1 MSQSQSLPPPDHD
14 PDLDI
19 DPNASPFEQ
28 AHTKVL
34 KILDSTPYLT
44 AEERVL
50 YILDLVRYAS
60 WQANG
65 LSLVLKDVVS
75 NVTSSHV
82 QVAIESLGNAEAW
95 KAEREEWLGFAKM
108 SLGVEVLERVVSA
121 DEVVEMP
128 TAPQPVLRSIEEPNE
143 YLFVK
148 LPTEDLI
155 LRKGGEGEA
164 GGSSSG
170 ADVDMEGDGN
180 GDGGG
185 AGAREREKKNK
196 GKGRAKRVR
205 LDKVE
210 EATMEEEEDAIEFED
225 DEEDKKEDEKKEE
238 IETVAWKYIVRGL
251 QLVLSE
257 MNDMNKVPENDYSLI
272 RSSLEVVQSRLGKM
286 MDVYAPLLARIK
298 NTLPDAKGLEQKLDA
313 MEEGRASNE
322 EDASGS
328 FRQFRMEYKSLLAN
342 LVALVKV
349 FVAHGIPCPCLSAE
363 DKLIFMD
370 MIVSE
375 MERMVLKQEGDLSQ
389 EVLSKFKPVKE
400 ELALLERMYAANL
413 AARTMQGP

>member
-185 AGAREREKKNK
+185 AGA
-196 GKGRAKRVR
+196 
-205 LDKVE
+205 LE

-342 LVALVKV
+342 LVTLVKV

-400 ELALLERMYAANL
+400 ELALLDRMYAANL